1 MRDGIVFDVQ
11 RFCWQDGPGI
21 RTVVFLKGCPL
32 NCAWCHNPESKSP
45 LPELF
50 YDAQRCVR
58 CRRCALACPQ
68 GCHRFEEDA
77 HIFLRER
84 CTHCFSCAAEC
95 PTQALAICGKPM
107 TVDAVL
113 QAVLKDRSF
122 YEQSGGGVTLS
133 GGEPLLQYAFSLELL
148 QRFKAEHISTAVE
161 TCGYTD
167 RPLEA
172 LNAYCDHW
180 LFDVKLL
187 DEEEHIRHTGRSNRS
202 ILRNLLR
209 LDELGAHIILRCPII
224 PGVNL
229 NERHFRELAALSARL
244 QNQCEIQ
251 LEPYHPLG
259 IEKSIRLGKKPP
271 DHRETFL
278 SEAELSPF
286 LKILKQG
293 TSAPITIL

>member
-1 MRDGIVFDVQ
+1 MRNGIVFDVQ

-32 NCAWCHNPESKSP
+32 NCTWCHNPESKYS

-50 YDAQRCVR
+50 YDAQQCVQ
-58 CRRCALACPQ
+58 CRRCAAVCPK
-68 GCHRFEEDA
+68 GCHHFEGDV
-77 HIFLRER
+77 HILQRDN
-84 CTHCFSCAAEC
+84 CTHCFACAAKC
-95 PTQALAICGKPM
+95 PTKSLKVCGKSM
-107 TVDAVL
+107 TVESVL
-113 QAVLKDRSF
+113 QAVLKDREF

-148 QRFKAEHISTAVE
+148 QRLKAENISTAME

-167 RPLEA
+167 KPLEE

-180 LFDVKLL
+180 LFDIKLL
-187 DEEEHIRHTGRSNRS
+187 DEKSHLRYTSRSNHS
-202 ILRNLLR
+202 ILRNLLC
-209 LDELGAHIILRCPII
+209 LNEMGAHIILRCPII

-229 NERHFRELAALSARL
+229 NKQHFHELVALSARL
-244 QNQCEIQ
+244 HHRCEFQ

-259 IEKSIRLGKKPP
+259 IEKSVRLGKEPP
-271 DHRETFL
+271 PHRKTFL

-286 LKILKQG
+286 AEILKQG
-293 TSAPITIL
+293 TSAPVTIL